1 MSGRAGREDPLTPRC
16 ADRIALSVGTVA
28 DRIPTRLP
36 PELCPCF
43 RTPSG
48 PGVFAMR
55 RSVCVSLAVALLG
68 MILPIGRSLA
78 QEPAQALPEVPE
90 GWSIELI
97 AEAPAILYPTAIVT
111 APDGTVYLGQDP
123 MDMPGP
129 PTEPIDSVVAIRP
142 DGSISTFADGL
153 WAVMGLEWIDDTLYV
168 VHAPFLSAFK
178 DTNGDGKADERV
190 DLVTGLGPDRPGF
203 SGLNDH
209 VPGGMELGMDG
220 FLYVAVGDKG
230 IPKAVGSDGSTIQ
243 LKGGGVVRVRP
254 DGSDLEVVSTGE
266 RNPLSAMLT
275 THDEIFTYG
284 NDDDSKKWPNSLTHH
299 IVGGHY
305 GYPYEFLLRP
315 ERALPIVGGQ
325 LGGSGTQGI
334 VVKGG
339 GLPEEIQGNLLVCD
353 WGLQSVFRIE
363 VVPSGG
369 TFRLTR
375 REPFI
380 TAGPVSDFR
389 PFSIREAADGRSLYV
404 VDWGIGNWLLPDAET
419 GRLYRVTPAE
429 PSAETVAAPETLDLD
444 ALDHPNHAVRL
455 RAQRT
460 LASQG
465 AEAVASLANRLGIE
479 GQGTQGRLHAIWAL
493 DAIGSPDAAA
503 AICEAMGA
511 ENPVVR
517 SQAARRAGIRK
528 DRDAKPMLEG
538 LLDDPDAVV
547 RREAAIALGKLGDP
561 SAGPALMARLGE
573 DDPFVSWAIRRAIR
587 ELGAWDVEAILTA
600 LRDPERR
607 EAAIRLTDEAYAVPV
622 AEALGKALTEVTDA
636 PARAAIVTNLSE
648 ILLKVPEW
656 DGAWFGTN
664 PLAGTIPQKTAAWD
678 RDGMRL
684 AAMGLIRALDDPD
697 ATVRGRAIVGLRK
710 VGPSAVPYLRA
721 RLGRE
726 SDGENLRALALI
738 LGDLAD
744 RESVPMLARIVVDPL
759 APSPAREAAVDALGH
774 LQGPEALRALFT
786 VTFDPK
792 APADLV
798 ARALPKLS
806 RSGALPPNDL
816 ASFLDHEDASVRI
829 AAIGALAAVEGLP
842 DHLTDRVVGRLD
854 DPDPT
859 ATVAAVAA
867 VAALGARPA
876 VPKLVAMFDA
886 QQIDPTLR
894 STLVRA
900 LSVMPEPE
908 ALPVFLDAIGDRD
921 PDLRRSAEAALLV
934 IRDRVRPRL
943 EEHARSVDR
952 TSPAAAALERVLTTF
967 QPVVDWQVIGPFART
982 TARVF
987 LGSTEIDFSE
997 THSGV
1002 EGRTIAWHPRQG
1014 DAQTGRVVIDDLKGG
1029 QGDVG
1034 GFGYDAT
1041 GSPDLAAFA
1050 TAEIRSDEEREALL
1064 LFGSSG
1070 SMIVELNGEPIL
1082 EVSEY
1087 AGRPYE
1093 PDSDRVRVRLKK
1105 GSNRLVMRVR
1115 QGIGTWAFGVQ
1126 VSDPGQ
1132 ALLAQSE
1139 AGSGVE
1145 ALRAFAMEHD
1155 GDAERGEAL
1164 FFAGDGIGCVKCHA
1178 AGGKGDSDLGPDLTG
1193 LAAKYDRAEVIRSIL
1208 EPSNRIATGYQP
1220 VLVATDDGRV
1230 LAGLVREESASELV
1244 LADAE
1249 AQIVRVVKD
1258 QIEERRLG
1266 QVSIMPEGLVDSLSP
1281 QEFADLVAYLMSL
1294 KAPTPARVE

>member
-1 MSGRAGREDPLTPRC
+1 MT
-16 ADRIALSVGTVA
+16 
-28 DRIPTRLP
+28 
-36 PELCPCF
+36 
-43 RTPSG
+43 
-48 PGVFAMR
+48 
-55 RSVCVSLAVALLG
+55 
-68 MILPIGRSLA
+68 GRSPAIA
-78 QEPAQALPEVPE
+78 QGSAPALPEVPE
-90 GWSIELI
+90 GWTIELV
-97 AEAPAILYPTAIVT
+97 AEAPAILYPTAIVA

-142 DGSISTFADGL
+142 DGSISTFAEGL
-153 WAVMGLEWIDDTLYV
+153 WAVMGLEWIDETLYV
-168 VHAPFLSAFK
+168 VHAPFLSAFR
-178 DTNGDGKADERV
+178 DTDGDGEEDERV

-209 VPGGMELGMDG
+209 VAGGMELGMDG
-220 FLYVAVGDKG
+220 FLYIAVGDKG
-230 IPKAVGSDGSTIQ
+230 IPNGVGADGTTIQ

-254 DGSDLEVVSTGE
+254 DGSGLEVVSTGE

-275 THDEIFTYG
+275 AQDEIFTYG

-305 GYPYEFLLRP
+305 GYPYEFLLKP

-334 VVKGG
+334 VAKGG
-339 GLPEEIQGNLLVCD
+339 GLPEAYRGNLFICD
-353 WGLQSVFRIE
+353 WGLQTVFRME
-363 VVPSGG
+363 VVPNGG

-375 REPFI
+375 REPFVS
-380 TAGPVSDFR
+380 AGAVADFR

-419 GRLYRVTPAE
+419 GRLYRVAPADGEHLGAEE
-429 PSAETVAAPETLDLD
+429 PESLGLE
-444 ALDHPNHAVRL
+444 ALDHPNHRVRL
-455 RAQRT
+455 RAQRA
-460 LASQG
+460 LAKQG
-465 AEAVASLANRLGIE
+465 GAAVAPLVDRLKGDE
-479 GQGTQGRLHAIWAL
+479 GETQGRLHALWAL
-493 DAIGSPDAAA
+493 DAIGTPEASA
-503 AICEAMGA
+503 AIRSMVTDA
-511 ENPVVR
+511 EPIVR
-517 SQAARRAGIRK
+517 AQAAKRAGIRK
-528 DRDAKPMLEG
+528 DQGAKPELER
-538 LLDDPDAVV
+538 LLDDPEPVV

-573 DDPFVSWAIRRAIR
+573 PDPFVAWSIRRAIR
-587 ELGAWDVEAILTA
+587 ELGAWDAAAIGEALG
-600 LRDPERR
+600 DPARQ

-622 AEALGKALTEVTDA
+622 AEALSKALGEVADA
-636 PARAAIVTNLSE
+636 TVRAEIVENLAE

-664 PLAGTIPQKTAAWD
+664 PLAGTMPQKTEAWD
-678 RDGMRL
+678 REGMRV

-697 ATVRGRAIVGLRK
+697 ATVRGRAIVGLRR
-710 VGPSAVPYLRA
+710 VGPSAAPYLRA

-759 APSPAREAAVDALGH
+759 APAPARAAAVDALGH

-786 VTFDPK
+786 VAFDPK

-798 ARALPKLS
+798 ARALPKVAS
-806 RSGALPPNDL
+806 SGALPPNDL
-816 ASFLDHEDASVRI
+816 ASFLDHGEAEVRI
-829 AAIGALAAVEGLP
+829 AALGALAAVEGLP
-842 DHLTDRVVGRLD
+842 GHLLDRVAARLD

-859 ATVAAVAA
+859 ARVAAVAA
-867 VAALGARPA
+867 VAALGHRPA
-876 VPKLVAMFDA
+876 VPKLVEMAGSGEV
-886 QQIDPTLR
+886 DPSLR
-894 STLVRA
+894 SMLVRA
-900 LSVMPEPE
+900 LAAMPEPE
-908 ALPVFLDAIGDRD
+908 ALPVFLGALGDRD
-921 PDLRRSAEAALLV
+921 PDLRRSAEAALLA
-934 IRDRVRPRL
+934 IRDRVRPAL
-943 EEHARSVDR
+943 EEHARSVDPA
-952 TSPAAAALERVLTTF
+952 SPAAEALERVVTTF
-967 QPVVDWQVIGPFART
+967 TPVVDWRVIGPFART

-1002 EGRTIAWHPRQG
+1002 EGRTIAWHPRE
-1014 DAQTGRVVIDDLKGG
+1014 AEPETGRVVIDDLKEG

-1034 GFGYDAT
+1034 GFGYDDT

-1050 TAEIRSDEEREALL
+1050 TAEIASDAEREALL

-1087 AGRPYE
+1087 AGRPYA
-1093 PDSDRVRVRLKK
+1093 PDSDRVRVRLRE

-1126 VSDPGQ
+1126 VSDQGQ
-1132 ALLAQSE
+1132 ELLARAE

-1145 ALRAFAMEHD
+1145 ALRAFALEQE
-1155 GDAERGEAL
+1155 GDPGRGEAL

-1178 AGGKGDSDLGPDLTG
+1178 ADGKGDSDIGPDLTG

-1208 EPSNRIATGYQP
+1208 EPSERIATGYQP

-1230 LAGLVREESASELV
+1230 VAGLVREESAGELV

-1249 AQIVRVVKD
+1249 AQIVRVEKGR
-1258 QIEERRLG
+1258 IEERRLG
-1266 QVSIMPEGLVDSLSP
+1266 QVSIMPEGLVDSLKP
-1281 QEFADLVAYLMSL
+1281 GEFADLVAYLMSL
-1294 KAPTPARVE
+1294 KAPVGGD

>member
-1 MSGRAGREDPLTPRC
+1 
-16 ADRIALSVGTVA
+16 
-28 DRIPTRLP
+28 
-36 PELCPCF
+36 
-43 RTPSG
+43 
-48 PGVFAMR
+48 MR
-55 RSVCVSLAVALLG
+55 RLVRISLVVAVLG
-68 MILPIGRSLA
+68 AVPTIERSLA
-78 QEPAQALPEVPE
+78 QERARPLPEVPD
-90 GWSIELI
+90 GWTIELI
-97 AEAPAILYPTAIVT
+97 AEAPNILYPTAIVA

-142 DGSISTFADGL
+142 NGSISTFADGL

-168 VHAPFLSAFK
+168 VHAPFLSAFR
-178 DTNGDGKADERV
+178 DSNGDGKADERV

-220 FLYVAVGDKG
+220 FLYIAVGDKG
-230 IPKAVGSDGSTIQ
+230 IPKAVGTDGTTIQ

-254 DGSDLEVVSTGE
+254 DGSELEVVSTGE

-275 THDEIFTYG
+275 TQDEIFTYG
-284 NDDDSKKWPNSLTHH
+284 NDDDSKKWPNSLTHQ

-305 GYPYEFLLRP
+305 GYPYEFLLKP

-334 VVKGG
+334 VAKNG
-339 GLPEEIQGNLLVCD
+339 GLPEEFQGNLFVCD
-353 WGLQSVFRIE
+353 WGLQTVFRIE
-363 VVPSGG
+363 VAPSGG

-375 REPFI
+375 REPFV
-380 TAGPVSDFR
+380 TAGDVPDFR
-389 PFSIREAADGRSLYV
+389 PFSIRESADGRSLYV

-419 GRLYRVTPAE
+419 GRLYRVS
-429 PSAETVAAPETLDLD
+429 SAGTDRQPLELQDTLGLD

-455 RAQRT
+455 RAQRA
-460 LASQG
+460 LATRG
-465 AEAVASLANRLGIE
+465 AEVVAALAERLERE
-479 GQGTQGRLHAIWAL
+479 GSGTQGRLHALWAL
-493 DAIGSPDAAA
+493 DATESPDAAK
-503 AICEAMGA
+503 AIRQAMTDA
-511 ENPVVR
+511 NPVVR
-517 SQAARRAGIRK
+517 SQAAKRAGIRK
-528 DRDAKPMLEG
+528 DVDARRTLEG
-538 LLDDPDAVV
+538 LLDDPEAVV
-547 RREAAIALGKLGDP
+547 RREAAIALGKLGNP
-561 SAGPALMARLGE
+561 SAGPALMAKLGE
-573 DDPFVSWAIRRAIR
+573 RDPFVAWSIRRAIR
-587 ELGAWDVEAILTA
+587 ELNAWDVEAIVEA

-607 EAAIRLTDEAYAVPV
+607 DAAIRLTDEAYAVPV
-622 AEALGKALTEVTDA
+622 AEALSKALGEVTDVT
-636 PARAAIVTNLSE
+636 ARASIVTNLSE
-648 ILLKVPEW
+648 ILLKVPDW

-664 PLAGTIPQKTAAWD
+664 PLAGTMPRKTEAWD
-678 RDGMRL
+678 REGMRL
-684 AAMGLIRALDDPD
+684 AATGLIRALDDPD
-697 ATVRGRAIVGLRK
+697 ATVRGRAIVGLRT
-710 VGPSAVPYLRA
+710 VGPSAAPYLRA

-744 RESVPMLARIVVDPL
+744 RESVPMLARMVVDPL
-759 APSPAREAAVDALGH
+759 APSPARAAAVDALGH

-798 ARALPKLS
+798 ARALPKVAG
-806 RSGALPPNDL
+806 SGALPPNDL

-829 AAIGALAAVEGLP
+829 AALGALASVEGLP
-842 DHLTDRVVGRLD
+842 EHLADRVAGRLAD
-854 DPDPT
+854 SDPT
-859 ATVAAVAA
+859 ARVAAVAA
-867 VAALGARPA
+867 VAALGHRRA
-876 VPKLVAMFDA
+876 VPNLVAMAELD
-886 QQIDPTLR
+886 QIDPTLR

-908 ALPVFLDAIGDRD
+908 ALPVLLEAIGDRD

-943 EEHARSVDR
+943 EEHARSVDP

-967 QPVVDWQVIGPFART
+967 QPVLDWRVIGPFART

-1002 EGRTIAWHPRQG
+1002 EGRRIAWHPRKG
-1014 DAQTGRVVIDDLKGG
+1014 DPQTGRVVINDLKGG
-1029 QGDVG
+1029 RGDVG
-1034 GFGYDAT
+1034 GFGYDKT

-1050 TAEIRSDEEREALL
+1050 TAEIQSDSDRDALL

-1070 SMIVELNGEPIL
+1070 SMIVELNGGPIL

-1087 AGRPYE
+1087 AGRPYS
-1093 PDSDRVRVRLKK
+1093 PDSERVRVRLRK

-1126 VSDPGQ
+1126 VSEPGQ
-1132 ALLAQSE
+1132 TLLAREESG
-1139 AGSGVE
+1139 AGIEG
-1145 ALRAFAMEHD
+1145 LRAFALEHE
-1155 GDAERGEAL
+1155 GDARRGETL

-1178 AGGKGDSDLGPDLTG
+1178 ADGKGDSDIGPDLTG
-1193 LAAKYDRAEVIRSIL
+1193 LAAKYDRAEIIRSIL
-1208 EPSNRIATGYQP
+1208 EPSDRIATGYQP

-1249 AQIVRVVKD
+1249 AKITRVAKN

-1266 QVSIMPEGLVDSLSP
+1266 QVSIMPEGLVDSLKAE
-1281 QEFADLVAYLMSL
+1281 EFADLVAYLMSL
-1294 KAPTPARVE
+1294 KAPAEGN